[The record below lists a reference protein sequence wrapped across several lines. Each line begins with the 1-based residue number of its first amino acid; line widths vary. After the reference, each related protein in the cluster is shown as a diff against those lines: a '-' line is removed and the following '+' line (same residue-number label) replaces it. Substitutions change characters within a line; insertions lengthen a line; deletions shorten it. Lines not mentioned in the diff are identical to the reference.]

1 VTDIKTQN
9 RHYAR
14 IWNFIRSTS
23 NRWRTIVN
31 GLKKLVRTTLYLFI
45 CTGAIG
51 AATTALAAA
60 PAAAYTG
67 HVYCERYVE
76 TGNCTEGDSPP
87 YTYTIAQ
94 NKGENLSG
102 HGICIDIFNG
112 PNPSEHSAYNCAEGK
127 NYSLE
132 EPYSY
137 GWAAQTWNWH
147 KEYSEIWG
155 WYYGCTTY
163 C

>member
-1 VTDIKTQN
+1 M
-9 RHYAR
+9 
-14 IWNFIRSTS
+14 
-23 NRWRTIVN
+23 N
-31 GLKKLVRTTLYLFI
+31 GLRKLVRTTLYLFI

-51 AATTALAAA
+51 SATTALAAA

-67 HVYCERYVE
+67 HVYCEVYVE
-76 TGNCTEGDSPP
+76 TGKCTVGDTSP

-102 HGICIDIFNG
+102 HGICIDVFDG
-112 PNPSEHSAYNCAEGK
+112 PNPAEHSQYNCAEGK
-127 NYSLE
+127 NYSFE
-132 EPYSY
+132 EPYTY

-147 KEYSEIWG
+147 KVYSEIWG